1 MLKIALTRS
10 IFQPKMHQIAFGGRG
25 LRPTIL
31 DKGSLLLRVGDGG
44 NGGKGENRKKGVDA
58 KGRERGKGE
67 ERGIDRPIRLCFQCC

>member
-1 MLKIALTRS
+1 ME
-10 IFQPKMHQIAFGGRG
+10 
-25 LRPTIL
+25 
-31 DKGSLLLRVGDGG
+31 G